1 VCYNSCMDI
10 CEYEK
15 DDYGYWV
22 YRELRRT
29 AVFHLDLH
37 KSHTETSTI
46 RIGATRAFGA
56 RVSKWRDINFHL
68 RAYLTPELI
77 EQPGCNRLL
86 KIRDDF
92 FVVYDE
98 HERLDY
104 SRRKIKTYFMR
115 YLEHKTGNLID
126 AMLENA

>member
-1 VCYNSCMDI
+1 MDI
-10 CEYEK
+10 YEYEK
-15 DDYGYWV
+15 DDYGYWQ
-22 YRELRRT
+22 YRELRR
-29 AVFHLDLH
+29 AVVLHLDLH

-46 RIGATRAFGA
+46 RIGATKAFGA
-56 RVSKWRDINFHL
+56 RVGEWQDIHFHL
-68 RAYLTPELI
+68 RAFLTPELI

>member
-1 VCYNSCMDI
+1 MDI
-10 CEYEK
+10 CEYKK
-15 DDYGYWV
+15 DDYGYWA

-46 RIGATRAFGA
+46 RIGATRTFGA
-56 RVSKWRDINFHL
+56 RVGKWRDINFHL
-68 RAYLTPELI
+68 RAHLTPELI
-77 EQPGCNRLL
+77 ERSGCNRLL

-104 SRRKIKTYFMR
+104 NRRKIKTYFMR
-115 YLEHKTGNLID
+115 YLEHREPSVID
-126 AMLENA
+126 ILLQ

>member
-1 VCYNSCMDI
+1 MDI
-10 CEYEK
+10 YEYEK
-15 DDYGYWV
+15 DDYGYWQ
-22 YRELRRT
+22 YRELRR
-29 AVFHLDLH
+29 AVVLHLDLH

-46 RIGATRAFGA
+46 RIGATKAFGA
-56 RVSKWRDINFHL
+56 RVGEWQDIHFHL
-68 RAYLTPELI
+68 RAFLTPELI

-92 FVVYDE
+92 FVLYDE

>member
-1 VCYNSCMDI
+1 MDI
-10 CEYEK
+10 YEYGK
-15 DDYGYWV
+15 NDYGYWQ
-22 YRELRRT
+22 YRKLRR
-29 AVFHLDLH
+29 AVVLHLDLH

-46 RIGATRAFGA
+46 RIGATKAFGA
-56 RVSKWRDINFHL
+56 RVGKWQDIHFHL
-68 RAYLTPELI
+68 RVFLTPELI
-77 EQPGCNRLL
+77 EQPGRNRLL

-126 AMLENA
+126 AMLSSV

>member
-1 VCYNSCMDI
+1 MDI

-15 DDYGYWV
+15 DGYGYWA
-22 YRELRRT
+22 YRELRRA

-56 RVSKWRDINFHL
+56 RVGKWKDINFHL
-68 RAYLTPELI
+68 REFLTPELI

-92 FVVYDE
+92 FVVCGEY
-98 HERLDY
+98 ERLDY

-115 YLEHKTGNLID
+115 YLEHRKSSVID
-126 AMLENA
+126 ILLQ

>member
-1 VCYNSCMDI
+1 M
-10 CEYEK
+10 
-15 DDYGYWV
+15 
-22 YRELRRT
+22 
-29 AVFHLDLH
+29 VFHLNLH
-37 KSHTETSTI
+37 QSHTETSTI

-56 RVSKWRDINFHL
+56 RVGKWRDINFHL
-68 RAYLTPELI
+68 REFLTPELI

-92 FVVYDE
+92 FVVCDE

-126 AMLENA
+126 AMFESA